1 MGSKF
6 EWNRRS
12 FIKGAAVLGAA
23 PLLAGGSM
31 AQQQSD
37 PSQQIPAGEVLKKV
51 LGRTGVQVSA
61 MGLGGYH
68 LGSAETDQAAMEIV
82 AKAFD
87 HGVRFFDNA
96 WEYHDGLSEER
107 LGKALRGKR
116 DQAFVMTKVCTHG
129 RDKKVAMRM
138 LEESLRRLQTDHLDL
153 WQIHEVVYDN
163 DPDLI
168 FAPNG
173 AAEALAAAKQ
183 QGKVRF
189 VGFTGHKDP
198 EIHLNML
205 SHDFPFD
212 TVQMPLNCCDATFR
226 SFETRVLPEA
236 TRRGIAVL
244 GMKSLGGSGELV
256 RHGAVTPEQGL
267 RYAMSLP
274 VATTISGVDTMQV
287 LEQNLRVAVNFSPL
301 AEAEMQ
307 ALRDQCRFLA
317 SDGRLELFKMTT
329 KYDGKIGREQHHFPT
344 SQELPI

>member
-1 MGSKF
+1 MSAKV

-12 FIKGAAVLGAA
+12 FITGAALAGAV
-23 PLLAGGSM
+23 PLIAGGSM
-31 AQQQSD
+31 AQQPSKQSQEV
-37 PSQQIPAGEVLKKV
+37 PSGQVPKKP
-51 LGRTGVQVSA
+51 LGRTGVQVAA

-68 LGSAETDQAAMEIV
+68 LGSAETDQAANEIV
-82 AKAFD
+82 AKALD
-87 HGVRFFDNA
+87 HGVDFFDNA

-116 DQAFVMTKVCTHG
+116 QQAFLMTKVCTHG
-129 RDKKVAMRM
+129 REKKIAMRM

-173 AAEALAAAKQ
+173 AAEALLAAKQ

-198 EIHLNML
+198 EIHLKML

-226 SFETRVLPEA
+226 SFETHVLPEA
-236 TRRGIAVL
+236 NRRGIAAL

-274 VATTISGVDTMQV
+274 VATTISGIDTMQV
-287 LEQNLRVAVNFSPL
+287 LDQNLKIAVNFQPF
-301 AEAEMQ
+301 AAAEMQ
-307 ALRDQCRFLA
+307 ALRDQCRVVA
-317 SDGRLELFKMTT
+317 ADGRLELFKMTT
-329 KYDGKIGREQHHFPT
+329 KYDGKVGREQHHFPT
-344 SQELPI
+344 TQELPL